1 MLLLE
6 RLSDARRNGHRVLA
20 VLRGS
25 AINQDGA
32 SNGLTAPNGP
42 AQQRVIRQALRNAG
56 LGAADIDAVEAHGT
70 GTTLG
75 DPIEAQALQAA
86 YGRDRPADL
95 PLWLGSLKSNI
106 GHTQA
111 AAGVAGVIKMVMALD
126 RESLP
131 RTLHADAPSEHI
143 DWSEGTLRLLTAPLP
158 WKRSARPR
166 RAGVS
171 SFGMSGTNAHVILE
185 EAPAAGIQDG
195 AEPPTGDRE
204 VVGDSEVTGDRE
216 ATVVPP
222 WLLSAKSEAGLRE
235 QADRLRRRLRA
246 APGSDPVDVGHALA
260 TTRSSFTHR
269 AAVHGSGLDELLAG
283 LDAVAAGEQSS
294 YALRGRADAGER
306 PVFVFP
312 GQGSQWD
319 GMAARL
325 LDTSPVFRDSVE
337 ACAEA
342 LAPHLD
348 WSLPDVLRGGAGA
361 PPLDRVDV
369 VQPALFAMMVSL
381 AELWQAHGVRPAAV
395 VGHSQGEIAAAY
407 VAGALS
413 LDDAARVVALRS
425 RMLDGIQDSGGMT
438 SVAAP
443 ASWVTDRLARWG
455 GELEVAAVNGPRSIV
470 VSGPLPGLDLMEKEC
485 A

>member
-1 MLLLE
+1 
-6 RLSDARRNGHRVLA
+6 
-20 VLRGS
+20 
-25 AINQDGA
+25 
-32 SNGLTAPNGP
+32 
-42 AQQRVIRQALRNAG
+42 AG
-56 LGAADIDAVEAHGT
+56 LAAADVDAVEAHGT

-86 YGRDRPADL
+86 YGHDRPADL

-131 RTLHADAPSEHI
+131 RTLHADQPSEHV
-143 DWSEGTLRLLTAPLP
+143 DWSGSQLRLLTEPLP
-158 WKRSARPR
+158 WKRSGRPR

-185 EAPAAGIQDG
+185 EAPAAAPRDI
-195 AEPPTGDRE
+195 AEPATDDRE
-204 VVGDSEVTGDRE
+204 E
-216 ATVVPP
+216 ASAVPP

-246 APGSDPVDVGHALA
+246 APGPDAVDVGHALA
-260 TTRSSFTHR
+260 TTRSSFAHR
-269 AAVHGSGLDELLAG
+269 AAVRGTGLDELLAG

-294 YALRGRADAGER
+294 YAIRGRADAGER

-325 LDTSPVFRDSVE
+325 LDTSRVFRDGIE
-337 ACAEA
+337 ACAAA

-381 AELWQAHGVRPAAV
+381 ADLWQAHGVRPAAV

-407 VAGALS
+407 VAGALT
-413 LDDAARVVALRS
+413 LDDAARIVALRS
-425 RMLDGIQDSGGMT
+425 RMLAGLQDSGGMT
-438 SVAAP
+438 SVDAP
-443 ASWVTDRLARWG
+443 VARVADRLA
-455 GELEVAAVNGPRSIV
+455 
-470 VSGPLPGLDLMEKEC
+470 
-485 A
+485 